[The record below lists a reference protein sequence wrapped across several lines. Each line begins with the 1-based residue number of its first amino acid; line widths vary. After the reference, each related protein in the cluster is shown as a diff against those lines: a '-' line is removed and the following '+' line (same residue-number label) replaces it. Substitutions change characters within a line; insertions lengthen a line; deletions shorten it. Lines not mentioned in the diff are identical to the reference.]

1 MAIIEPAPNGSSQF
15 RTNVTRPAMGGETYE
30 NQMTVLQVSALDS
43 SQHWFFIFLSAD
55 GQLYLTGQASYED
68 LYKLALGAKT
78 LPITVGRPHSEGP
91 YPMHLW
97 LPEEERAQLMVW
109 LDGLVESKGIS
120 GLGATVY
127 GGDLGLHEAALRL
140 HGSPRV
146 LIRAT
151 LFVPTEKS
159 RTHRVPQ
166 IQFMSTHLGPYVTR
180 EHVEVTAEGTTTRQL
195 PVDYRSLPVDLDSR
209 DLKLNVIPMWRASA
223 ARRALNNALY
233 FSLVNPSALLVR
245 IDEVLSNNPSFKG
258 LGAPLGAPVLYRA
271 LQKRLGPVVR
281 IVSQGEGNKKVIREM
296 GHGLRWGPTGELL
309 FRERPNPSYK
319 PNPFLDE
326 TENVPWDPN
335 GLNLLYLREPYRYDD
350 LLGMTDEVRQR
361 AAHGEPFLIEADGRT
376 TSDELIDTRWFLIL
390 DNQLYSAPYQFH
402 DVWWQ
407 VVDESPALV
416 EAVRRQDWR
425 TVRVFIDEVLSR
437 LKPLPPG
444 TMVR

>member
-1 MAIIEPAPNGSSQF
+1 M
-15 RTNVTRPAMGGETYE
+15 
-30 NQMTVLQVSALDS
+30 
-43 SQHWFFIFLSAD
+43 
-55 GQLYLTGQASYED
+55 
-68 LYKLALGAKT
+68 
-78 LPITVGRPHSEGP
+78 
-91 YPMHLW
+91 
-97 LPEEERAQLMVW
+97 
-109 LDGLVESKGIS
+109 
-120 GLGATVY
+120 
-127 GGDLGLHEAALRL
+127 
-140 HGSPRV
+140 
-146 LIRAT
+146 
-151 LFVPTEKS
+151 
-159 RTHRVPQ
+159 PQ

-271 LQKRLGPVVR
+271 LQKKLGPVVR
-281 IVSQGEGNKKVIREM
+281 IVSKSEGNQKVIRE
-296 GHGLRWGPTGELL
+296 TGDGLL
-309 FRERPNPSYK
+309 FRERQNPSYK

-326 TENVPWDPN
+326 AENVPWDPN
-335 GLNLLYLREPYRYDD
+335 GLNLLYLREPSRYDD
-350 LLGMTDEVRQR
+350 LLGMTDEVRAR
-361 AAHGEPFLIEADGRT
+361 AARGEPFLIDADGRT
-376 TSDELIDTRWFLIL
+376 TSDELIDTREFLIL